1 MIIGNGLVAEGFF
14 PFNDQFDDCIV
25 FAAGVSNSKEEENS
39 PNFLREKLT
48 LVSALEKYEG
58 FKFLYFSTILV
69 GFKKNAYY
77 THKREMESLV
87 EDNASSFI
95 IFRVPQIVGNA
106 GNKNTLVNN
115 LSESIR
121 NEEQL
126 NVSCGVTRSIMDI
139 DDVVE
144 IVKYCKNNMDKGVV
158 LIPGIE
164 PMSVFNLCCEICKV
178 LNKPLKVTFNSSV
191 EDNGWM
197 HESSDIA
204 LKAIKHLGI
213 KKKGYSKNVIK
224 KYIKP

>member
-1 MIIGNGLVAEGFF
+1 MIIGNGLVAKGFF

-25 FAAGVSNSKEEENS
+25 FAAGVSNSKEEEHS
-39 PNFLREKLT
+39 PNFLREKRT
-48 LVSALEKYEG
+48 LLDALEKHKG
-58 FKFLYFSTILV
+58 FKFLYFSTVLV

-87 EDNASSFI
+87 EDRASSFI

-126 NVSCGVTRSIMDI
+126 SISLNVKRSIMDI

-144 IVKYCKNNMDKGVV
+144 IVRYCKDNIGNEVV

-164 PMSVFNLCCEICKV
+164 PVSVLTLCHEIGKV
-178 LNKPLKVTFNSSV
+178 LNKPLNTHFNSSI
-191 EDNGWM
+191 EDNGWI
-197 HESSDIA
+197 HENSNIT
-204 LKAIKHLGI
+204 LEAIKHLDI
-213 KKKGYSKNVIK
+213 KKIGYSKNVIK